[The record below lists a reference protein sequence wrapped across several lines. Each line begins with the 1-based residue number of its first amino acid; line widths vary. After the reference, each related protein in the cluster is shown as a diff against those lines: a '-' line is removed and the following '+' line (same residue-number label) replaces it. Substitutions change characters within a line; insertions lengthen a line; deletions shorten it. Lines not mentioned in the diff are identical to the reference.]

1 LALNA
6 EEGIMEHL
14 AKATI
19 HALMFFELVEDDVL
33 DPDTA
38 LRLSESIISELEN
51 STDEEKSE
59 LFRVCRKL
67 VEKERNGLN
76 REEVIAFLEGFNE
89 SYLPNY

>member
-1 LALNA
+1 
-6 EEGIMEHL
+6 MEHL

-19 HALMFFELVEDDVL
+19 YALMFFELVEDDVL

-38 LRLSESIISELEN
+38 LRLSESIIGELED
-51 STDEEKSE
+51 STDEEKFE

-67 VEKERNGLN
+67 AEKERNGLN
-76 REEVIAFLEGFNE
+76 REEVVAFLEGFNE

>member
-1 LALNA
+1 
-6 EEGIMEHL
+6 MEHL

-38 LRLSESIISELEN
+38 LRVSESIIAEIEDS
-51 STDEEKSE
+51 SDEEKSE
-59 LFRVCRKL
+59 LFKVCGNL
-67 VEKERNGLN
+67 AEKEMKGSN
-76 REEVIAFLEGFNE
+76 RKDVIKFLENFNE